1 MKKIDLSFLQHK
13 ELPTK
18 DVPIELNGETQ
29 IVTIKPVSGR
39 GVTSLGLVTEDDVD
53 RSSKMCLIALMY
65 GLGIKQEEAELF
77 MNEETLV
84 ADSLA
89 AEILKFTG
97 EYSST
102 LQQARREVKKNSK
115 TKTTK

>member
-1 MKKIDLSFLQHK
+1 MKKIDLSFLRHK

-18 DVPIELNGETQ
+18 DVEVEVNGEVQ

-39 GVTSLGLVTEDDVD
+39 GLTSLGLVNEDDVD

-65 GLGIKQEEAELF
+65 GLEIKQDEAELF
-77 MNEETLV
+77 MNNETLA

-97 EYSST
+97 EHSSE
-102 LQQARREVKKNSK
+102 LQQARREVKKSSK